1 MLKFEEEEFE
11 ESYQRFRCRE
21 KRQVLFDY
29 DGGVDGGAAEEY
41 GEMVFH
47 HRLLMVKWMV
57 EVRPRITF
65 RPFSSFICVC
75 VYIYNHY

>member
-1 MLKFEEEEFE
+1 MRFEEEEFE

-21 KRQVLFDY
+21 KRQVLFDFHDGI
-29 DGGVDGGAAEEY
+29 DGGVAEEY

-47 HRLLMVKWMV
+47 RRLLMVKWMV

-65 RPFSSFICVC
+65 MPFP
-75 VYIYNHY
+75 